1 MNVWNSVKDST
12 VGPDKWICGLGH
24 GVLPK
29 TPEENV
35 ANSVKLIHDNFIY

>member
-1 MNVWNSVKDST
+1 MLK
-12 VGPDKWICGLGH
+12 VGPKNGFAALGH

-35 ANSVKLIHDNFIY
+35 KKSVELIHERFTYSPSL